1 MTFNSN
7 PAKWKDAFGRAAQ
20 YRAEAT
26 DFQPVMPGR
35 SIFGNDVT
43 AQLFKDQE
51 TNFLGATNLANSAI
65 TNYGHISAAERRN
78 QMIEEAIEEARERS
92 SGGGGGFGDIVSGAL
107 GGASAGASFGPWGAA
122 AGAVLGGVSSA
133 FG

>member
-65 TNYGHISAAERRN
+65 TNYGHISAAQLRKD
-78 QMIEEAIEEARERS
+78 MIEEAIEKARERS
-92 SGGGGGFGDIVSGAL
+92 SGGGGIGGILSGAL
-107 GGASAGASFGPWGAA
+107 SGASAGASFGPWGAV
-122 AGAVLGGVSSA
+122 AGGVLGGVSGA